1 MATHYR
7 KLHSA
12 KAAVDTSAPKSLS
25 SSVKFRDQQNKER
38 LLKAVQKFKNELQQI
53 CSTSNHHTKSHLPEQ
68 CKEHY
73 GHREIPVAKTEK
85 LSDIQKTTSRAHS
98 PILIARDVMRSI
110 EYGSRCYGDMK
121 MAPSRPQTGRISL
134 SHGLP
139 RKKTYKDPQR
149 QTYSGDVLDKHAA
162 SFTSFKMPFKPRLLK
177 KPAHSYLS
185 KYRYYTAPT
194 KKNITKALSSKVDK
208 PHRSHLTQLHRSQE
222 DIYLPLENFSHT
234 PQSRTENPAAL
245 EIGRSHLQWAEDQK
259 YLHFLEKLTS
269 DLTLKGYGSSS
280 AMENV
285 FQDHLK
291 RKQQSIDEVKKKILV
306 QELKDELERSV
317 KLDFSI
323 SYDGSLYGSQTIPLH
338 GHLSRL
344 LNG

>member
-208 PHRSHLTQLHRSQE
+208 PHRSHLTQLHR
-222 DIYLPLENFSHT
+222 
-234 PQSRTENPAAL
+234 
-245 EIGRSHLQWAEDQK
+245 AEDQK